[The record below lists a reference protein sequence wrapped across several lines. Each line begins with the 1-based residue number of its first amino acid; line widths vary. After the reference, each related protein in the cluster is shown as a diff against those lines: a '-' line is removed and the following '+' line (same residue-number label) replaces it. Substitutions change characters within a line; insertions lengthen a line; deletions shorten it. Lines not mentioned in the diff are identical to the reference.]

1 MKDGHGRTIDYLR
14 ISLTDRCNYRCIYCM
29 PEQGVKSLCHE
40 DILRIEE
47 IAHVVRVLAGL
58 GIRSVRLTGGEPL
71 VRKGVVDLVRDIRAM
86 PGIENISLT
95 TNGVLLPKMSDD
107 LREAGLS
114 RVNISL
120 DTLDA
125 AQFAAI
131 TRRGQLSEAKAGID
145 AALAAGFN
153 PVKINAVAV
162 RQLHQDYLAFA
173 KLSIDRPLH
182 VRFIEYM
189 PVGESSGSDGCG
201 WGPDDVISCEELFDR
216 INEAATSE
224 GLPQLVP
231 ADANQPLGWGPAKYF
246 MFPGA
251 LGTVGFIS
259 PMSRHF
265 CGDCNRMRLTA
276 DGKLR
281 PCLFSDDE
289 YDIRGVLRSGKPE
302 AEIDR
307 DLREVFVRALGAKP
321 DDHDDDITG
330 TERRMSQ
337 IGG

>member
-29 PEQGVKSLCHE
+29 PEEGVQSMCHT

-47 IAHVVRVLAGL
+47 IARVVRVFSNL
-58 GIRSVRLTGGEPL
+58 GIKSVRLTGGEPL
-71 VRKGVVDLVRDIRAM
+71 VRKGVVDLVRDINDT
-86 PGIENISLT
+86 PGIKNISLT
-95 TNGVLLPKMSDD
+95 TNGVLLPRMADQ
-107 LREAGLS
+107 LRQAGLS

-125 AQFAAI
+125 EQFHAI
-131 TRRGQLSEAKAGID
+131 TRRGYLQEALDGID

-189 PVGESSGSDGCG
+189 PVGESSGSNGCG
-201 WGPDDVISCEELFDR
+201 WGPDDVISCEELFED
-216 INEAATSE
+216 INRQARAE
-224 GLPQLVP
+224 GLPELVP
-231 ADANQPLGWGPAKYF
+231 AGKHQPLGWGPARYF
-246 MFPGA
+246 EFPGA
-251 LGTVGFIS
+251 KGTVGFIS

-265 CGDCNRMRLTA
+265 CGECNRMRLTA

-281 PCLFSDDE
+281 PCLFSDRE
-289 YDIRGVLRSGKPE
+289 YDIRGILRSGKPE
-302 AEIDR
+302 EQIDR
-307 DLREVFVRALGAKP
+307 DLADVFRTALGAKP
-321 DDHDDDITG
+321 DDHDDITG